1 MQQPIHGGRLNAA
14 ANKFQIPLEKWID
27 LSTGINPNGWPV
39 PILPSHIFQRLPEE
53 NDQLNTAAQ
62 HYYQADNFIA
72 VSGSQVAIQLLP
84 KIRSH
89 SHITVV
95 NPGYQEHAH
104 CWRSE
109 GHDVTLI
116 SPEHIDLQSTD
127 VLVIINPNNPTGQ
140 RYRISQLLE
149 WHSILERKNGWLIV
163 DEAFIDGEEDQ
174 SLVKFSYLKGLIIL
188 RSIGKFFGLAGLR
201 VGFVFAEKTILNELT
216 HQQGLWAISTPS
228 RYIATQA
235 LLDQPWQI
243 ETQKKLAHESERLA
257 NLMSQYDLKPSGG
270 TQLFKWVCHSDA
282 AHLYE
287 QFAQQGILVRLF
299 EDSPSL
305 RFGLPKDEAAWQ
317 QLENVFIHL

>member
-14 ANKFQIPLEKWID
+14 ANKFQIPLGKWID

-84 KIRSH
+84 KIRAH
-89 SHITVV
+89 SRITVV
-95 NPGYQEHAH
+95 SPGYQEHAH
-104 CWRSE
+104 CWHIE
-109 GHDVTLI
+109 GHNVTLT

-127 VLVIINPNNPTGQ
+127 VLIIINPNNPTGQ

-149 WHSILERKNGWLIV
+149 WYSILERKNGWLIV
-163 DEAFIDGEEDQ
+163 DEAFIDGDEDQ
-174 SLVKFSYLKGLIIL
+174 SLVKFSHLKGLIIL

-201 VGFVFAEKTILNELT
+201 VGFVFAEKSILNELA
-216 HQQGLWAISTPS
+216 HRQGLWAISNPS

-235 LLDQPWQI
+235 LLDQSWQI
-243 ETQKKLAHESERLA
+243 ETHKKLTDESERLA
-257 NLMSQYDLKPSGG
+257 NLMSQYHLKPSGG
-270 TQLFKWVCHSDA
+270 THLFKWVRHSGA

-287 QFAQQGILVRLF
+287 QFARQGILVRLF
-299 EDSPSL
+299 EDSSSL

-317 QLENVFIHL
+317 QLENAFINL